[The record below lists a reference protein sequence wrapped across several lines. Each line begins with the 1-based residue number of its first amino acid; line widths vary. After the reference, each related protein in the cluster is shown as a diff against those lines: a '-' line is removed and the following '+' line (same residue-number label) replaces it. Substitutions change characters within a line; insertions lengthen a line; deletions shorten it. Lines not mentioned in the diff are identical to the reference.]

1 MALNYEGHEATTE
14 PFSGSAEGP
23 LASEPDGF
31 LGALCVLCSSSCEF
45 AQLVNFTGNK

>member
-23 LASEPDGF
+23 LASDQMVF
-31 LGALCVLCSSSCEF
+31 LALFLFFVVPPANL
-45 AQLVNFTGNK
+45 AQLVNFTGSK